1 MGNKDEFLNRLA
13 KITDNLDEL
22 NLKHKKITIS
32 IYLENDEY
40 QKMYKIITT
49 NRYGDDDSFSI
60 YIDDYEIIIS
70 KVTQ

>member
-13 KITDNLDEL
+13 IITNNLDEL
-22 NLKHKKITIS
+22 NLKHKKITLT

-40 QKMYKIITT
+40 QHIYKIITSK
-49 NRYGDDDSFSI
+49 RYDDIEDNFSI

-70 KVTQ
+70 KVI